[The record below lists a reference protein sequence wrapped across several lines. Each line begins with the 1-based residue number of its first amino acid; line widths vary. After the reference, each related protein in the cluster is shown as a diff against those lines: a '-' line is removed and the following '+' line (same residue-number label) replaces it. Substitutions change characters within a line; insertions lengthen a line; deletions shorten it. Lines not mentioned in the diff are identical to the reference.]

1 MDIIYWVITTVLALV
16 AAGAGYFLATRRM
29 QHIIIAQSNA
39 AAADAQRALDEARR
53 ETERLV
59 QQRAQ
64 LERECETL
72 RREASLQA
80 REEAHKIL
88 ELAEQ
93 EAREKRAEILKLEQR
108 LLQREELLEHRF
120 ELLEQKEHTLM
131 EREALLTK
139 KQGELRELM
148 HQRRFELERISGMS
162 AEQARELLLKE
173 VRDELEHEAAILARQ
188 IEEDAKRDAERR
200 AREVILDT
208 VQRCVVEHVA
218 QNTITVI
225 HLPSEDIKG
234 RIIGREGRN
243 IRHFEHIT
251 GVDVIVDDTPEA
263 VVLSSFEP
271 IRREI
276 ARITLLNLIHD
287 GRIHPARIEEEYERA
302 KSEVERR
309 IWQTGEEAVLQ
320 VGLTG
325 VHPEIVRTL
334 GKLRYRTSYAQNVLD
349 HSIEVA
355 TLAGLIAAEL
365 KLDTR
370 IVKRA
375 ALFHDIG
382 KALENTTEGT
392 ARDCGHGVS
401 APLRRERNGVQRGRR
416 APPRHY
422 ARQLGGACGDYRR
435 LHLGGAPG
443 RTARIAAAV
452 PAPLAGAGAH
462 RHELRRCGEG
472 VRHSG
477 GTRGA
482 RAGQA
487 ERGGRPARPPTRP
500 RNRAQNPVRT
510 GVSRTGQGDGHSRG
524 ARTPCGALMNA
535 CA

>member
-1 MDIIYWVITTVLALV
+1 MELIFGVITVVIALV
-16 AAGAGYFLATRRM
+16 AAGVGYWLANQRTQQRITT
-29 QHIIIAQSNA
+29 QTHQENTET
-39 AAADAQRALDEARR
+39 QRALDETRR
-53 ETERLV
+53 ELERLA
-59 QQRAQ
+59 QQRTQ

-72 RREASLQA
+72 KREASLQA
-80 REEAHKIL
+80 REEAHKII
-88 ELAEQ
+88 EQAEQ
-93 EAREKRAEILKLEQR
+93 EAREKRSEILRLEQR

-120 ELLEQKEHTLM
+120 ELLEQKEHALM

-148 HQRRFELERISGMS
+148 HQRRFELERISAMS

-173 VRDELEHEAAILARQ
+173 IRDEIEHEAAILARQ
-188 IEEDAKRDAERR
+188 IEEDARREAERR

-243 IRHFEHIT
+243 IRHFEHVT
-251 GVDVIVDDTPEA
+251 GVDVVIDDTPEA

-276 ARITLLNLIHD
+276 ARITMLNLIND

-302 KSEVERR
+302 KNEVERR

-355 TLAGLIAAEL
+355 TLAGLLGAEL

-370 IVKRA
+370 VVKRA

-382 KALENTTEGT
+382 KALENTTEGPH
-392 ARDCGHGVS
+392 ALIGMEF
-401 APLRRERNGVQRGRR
+401 LRRYGESEIVCNAVGAHHHDIEPASLEAHVVIIADSISAARPGARR
-416 APPRHY
+416 ESLQQY
-422 ARQLGGACGDYRR
+422 LRR
-435 LHLGGAPG
+435 MQELE
-443 RTARIAAAV
+443 RIALGFDGVEKVYAIQAGREV
-452 PAPLAGAGAH
+452 RVLVKPNEVDDLRAHQLAREIAH
-462 RHELRRCGEG
+462 KIQSELEYPGQVKVTV
-472 VRHSG
+472 VREV
-477 GTRGA
+477 
-482 RAGQA
+482 RAHHIA
-487 ERGGRPARPPTRP
+487 
-500 RNRAQNPVRT
+500 
-510 GVSRTGQGDGHSRG
+510 H
-524 ARTPCGALMNA
+524 
-535 CA
+535 

>member
-1 MDIIYWVITTVLALV
+1 MEIINWVITIVLALV

-29 QHIIIAQSNA
+29 QHIITAQNRA
-39 AAADAQRALDEARR
+39 ATADAQRALDEARR
-53 ETERLV
+53 ETERLT

-162 AEQARELLLKE
+162 ADQARELLLKE

-251 GVDVIVDDTPEA
+251 GVDVIIDDTPEA

-382 KALENTTEGT
+382 KALENTTEGPH
-392 ARDCGHGVS
+392 AIVGMEF
-401 APLRRERNGVQRGRR
+401 LRRYGESEIVCNAVGAHHHDIMPASLEAHVVIIADSISAARPGARR
-416 APPRHY
+416 ESLQQY
-422 ARQLGGACGDYRR
+422 LRR
-435 LHLGGAPG
+435 LQELE
-443 RTARIAAAV
+443 RIAMSFDGVEKVYAIQAGREV
-452 PAPLAGAGAH
+452 RVLVKPNEVDDLRAHQLAREIAH
-462 RHELRRCGEG
+462 KIQSELEYPGQVKVTVIRE
-472 VRHSG
+472 VRAHHL
-477 GTRGA
+477 A
-482 RAGQA
+482 
-487 ERGGRPARPPTRP
+487 
-500 RNRAQNPVRT
+500 
-510 GVSRTGQGDGHSRG
+510 H
-524 ARTPCGALMNA
+524 
-535 CA
+535 

>member
-1 MDIIYWVITTVLALV
+1 MELIYGIVTITLMLV
-16 AAGAGYFLATRRM
+16 AAGVGFQLAWRRARREAQAGIEASA
-29 QHIIIAQSNA
+29 AQ
-39 AAADAQRALDEARR
+39 AQQTLEQARR
-53 ETERLV
+53 ETEQLQ
-59 QQRAQ
+59 QQRDRLQ
-64 LERECETL
+64 RECETL

-80 REEAHKIL
+80 REDAHKII
-88 ELAEQ
+88 EQAEQ
-93 EAREKRAEILKLEQR
+93 EAREKRAEILRLEQR

-120 ELLEQKEHTLM
+120 ELLEQKEHALM

-162 AEQARELLLKE
+162 AEQAREILLKE
-173 VRDELEHEAAILARQ
+173 VRDEIEHEAVILARQ
-188 IEEDAKRDAERR
+188 IEEDARREAERR

-208 VQRCVVEHVA
+208 VQRCVVDHVA
-218 QNTITVI
+218 HNTITVI

-251 GVDVIVDDTPEA
+251 GVDVIIDDTPEA

-276 ARITLLNLIHD
+276 ARITMLNLIND

-355 TLAGLIAAEL
+355 TLAGLLAAEL

-370 IVKRA
+370 TVKRA

-382 KALENTTEGT
+382 KAMENTTEGPH
-392 ARDCGHGVS
+392 ALVGMEF
-401 APLRRERNGVQRGRR
+401 LRRYGESEIVCNAVGAHHHDIEPTSLEAHVVIVADSISAARPGARR
-416 APPRHY
+416 ESLQQY
-422 ARQLGGACGDYRR
+422 LRR
-435 LHLGGAPG
+435 MQELE
-443 RTARIAAAV
+443 RIAMSFDGVEKVYAIQAGREV
-452 PAPLAGAGAH
+452 RVLVKPNEVDDLRSHQLAREIAH
-462 RHELRRCGEG
+462 KIQSELEYPGQVKVTVIRE
-472 VRHSG
+472 VRAHHV
-477 GTRGA
+477 A
-482 RAGQA
+482 
-487 ERGGRPARPPTRP
+487 
-500 RNRAQNPVRT
+500 
-510 GVSRTGQGDGHSRG
+510 H
-524 ARTPCGALMNA
+524 
-535 CA
+535 

>member
-1 MDIIYWVITTVLALV
+1 MELIYGVIIVVLSLV
-16 AAGAGYFLATRRM
+16 AAGVGYLIALRRT
-29 QHIIIAQSNA
+29 QWQAHA
-39 AAADAQRALDEARR
+39 AAEASAIDAQRALDQARR
-53 ETERLV
+53 ETE
-59 QQRAQ
+59 QIEQKRAQ

-80 REEAHKIL
+80 REDAHKIL
-88 ELAEQ
+88 EQAEQ
-93 EAREKRAEILKLEQR
+93 EAREKRAEILRLEQR

-139 KQGELRELM
+139 KQGELRELL
-148 HQRRFELERISGMS
+148 HQRRFELERISNMS
-162 AEQARELLLKE
+162 AEQAREILLKE
-173 VRDELEHEAAILARQ
+173 VRDEIEHEAVILARQ
-188 IEEDAKRDAERR
+188 IEEEARREAERR

-208 VQRCVVEHVA
+208 VQRCVVDHVA
-218 QNTITVI
+218 HNTITVI

-243 IRHFEHIT
+243 IRHFEHVT
-251 GVDVIVDDTPEA
+251 GVDVVIDDTPEA

-276 ARITLLNLIHD
+276 ARITMLNLIND

-355 TLAGLIAAEL
+355 TLAGLLAAEL

-375 ALFHDIG
+375 ALLHDIG
-382 KALENTTEGT
+382 KALENTTEGPHALVGMEFIRRHGEPEIVCNAVGAHHHDIEPISLEAHVVIIADSISA
-392 ARDCGHGVS
+392 ARPGARRES
-401 APLRRERNGVQRGRR
+401 LQQYLRRMQDLE
-416 APPRHY
+416 
-422 ARQLGGACGDYRR
+422 
-435 LHLGGAPG
+435 
-443 RTARIAAAV
+443 RIAMSF
-452 PAPLAGAGAH
+452 
-462 RHELRRCGEG
+462 EG
-472 VRHSG
+472 VEKVYAIQAGREVRVLVKPNEVDDLRSHQL
-477 GTRGA
+477 A
-482 RAGQA
+482 REIAHKIQSELEYPGQVKVTVIR
-487 ERGGRPARPPTRP
+487 EV
-500 RNRAQNPVRT
+500 RAHHVA
-510 GVSRTGQGDGHSRG
+510 H
-524 ARTPCGALMNA
+524 
-535 CA
+535 

>member
-1 MDIIYWVITTVLALV
+1 MEFIFAVTTVVVALV
-16 AAGAGYFLATRRM
+16 AAGAGYWLAGRR
-29 QHIIIAQSNA
+29 AQAQWRHQLQQEDA
-39 AAADAQRALDEARR
+39 AAQRALQQARH
-53 ETERLV
+53 ETEQLL

-72 RREASLQA
+72 KREASLQA
-80 REEAHKIL
+80 REEAHRII
-88 ELAEQ
+88 EQAEQ
-93 EAREKRAEILKLEQR
+93 EAREKRAEILRLEQR

-120 ELLEQKEHTLM
+120 ELLEQKEQALM

-139 KQGELRELM
+139 KQSELRELI
-148 HQRRFELERISGMS
+148 HQRRFELERLSGLS

-173 VRDELEHEAAILARQ
+173 IRDEIEHEATILARQ
-188 IEEDAKRDAERR
+188 IEEDARRDAERR
-200 AREVILDT
+200 AREIILDT
-208 VQRCVVEHVA
+208 VQRCVVDHVA
-218 QNTITVI
+218 HNTITVI

-243 IRHFEHIT
+243 IRHFEHVT
-251 GVDVIVDDTPEA
+251 GVDVIIDDTPEA

-276 ARITLLNLIHD
+276 ARITMLNLIND

-302 KSEVERR
+302 KNEVERR

-355 TLAGLIAAEL
+355 TLAGLLAAEL

-382 KALENTTEGT
+382 KALENTTEGPH
-392 ARDCGHGVS
+392 ALVGMEF
-401 APLRRERNGVQRGRR
+401 LRRYGESEMVCHAVGAHHHDIAPASLEAHVVIIADSISAARPGARR
-416 APPRHY
+416 ESLQQY
-422 ARQLGGACGDYRR
+422 LRR
-435 LHLGGAPG
+435 MQELE
-443 RTARIAAAV
+443 RIAMSFDGVEKVYAIQAGREV
-452 PAPLAGAGAH
+452 RVLVKPNEVDDLRAHQLAREIAH
-462 RHELRRCGEG
+462 KIQSELEYPGQVKVTVIRE
-472 VRHSG
+472 VRAHHV
-477 GTRGA
+477 A
-482 RAGQA
+482 
-487 ERGGRPARPPTRP
+487 
-500 RNRAQNPVRT
+500 
-510 GVSRTGQGDGHSRG
+510 H
-524 ARTPCGALMNA
+524 
-535 CA
+535 

>member
-1 MDIIYWVITTVLALV
+1 MELIFGVITVVVALV
-16 AAGAGYFLATRRM
+16 AAGAGYWLASRR
-29 QHIIIAQSNA
+29 AQAHLSSQTQQENLE
-39 AAADAQRALDEARR
+39 AQRALEEARR
-53 ETERLV
+53 ETERLA
-59 QQRAQ
+59 QQRTQ

-72 RREASLQA
+72 KREASLQA
-80 REEAHKIL
+80 REEAHKII
-88 ELAEQ
+88 EQAEQ
-93 EAREKRAEILKLEQR
+93 EAREKRSEILRLEQR

-173 VRDELEHEAAILARQ
+173 IRDEIEHEAAILARQ
-188 IEEDAKRDAERR
+188 IEEDARRDAERR

-251 GVDVIVDDTPEA
+251 GVDVVIDDTPEA

-276 ARITLLNLIHD
+276 ARITMLNLIND

-355 TLAGLIAAEL
+355 TLAGLLAAEL

-370 IVKRA
+370 VVKRA

-382 KALENTTEGT
+382 KALENTTEGPH
-392 ARDCGHGVS
+392 ALIGMEL
-401 APLRRERNGVQRGRR
+401 LRRYGESEIVCNAVGAHHHDIPPASLEAHVVIIADSISAARPGARR
-416 APPRHY
+416 ESLQQY
-422 ARQLGGACGDYRR
+422 LRR
-435 LHLGGAPG
+435 MQELE
-443 RTARIAAAV
+443 RIAMSF
-452 PAPLAGAGAH
+452 
-462 RHELRRCGEG
+462 EG
-472 VRHSG
+472 VEKVYAIQAGREVRVLVKPNEVDDLRAHQL
-477 GTRGA
+477 A
-482 RAGQA
+482 REIAHKIQSELEYPGQVKVTVVR
-487 ERGGRPARPPTRP
+487 EV
-500 RNRAQNPVRT
+500 RA
-510 GVSRTGQGDGHSRG
+510 HHI
-524 ARTPCGALMNA
+524 AH
-535 CA
+535 

>member
-29 QHIIIAQSNA
+29 QHIIIAQNRA

-53 ETERLV
+53 ETERLT
-59 QQRAQ
+59 QLRAQ

-120 ELLEQKEHTLM
+120 ELLEQKEHALM

-225 HLPSEDIKG
+225 HLP
-234 RIIGREGRN
+234 
-243 IRHFEHIT
+243 
-251 GVDVIVDDTPEA
+251 A
-263 VVLSSFEP
+263 
-271 IRREI
+271 
-276 ARITLLNLIHD
+276 
-287 GRIHPARIEEEYERA
+287 
-302 KSEVERR
+302 
-309 IWQTGEEAVLQ
+309 
-320 VGLTG
+320 
-325 VHPEIVRTL
+325 
-334 GKLRYRTSYAQNVLD
+334 RTSRGA
-349 HSIEVA
+349 SS
-355 TLAGLIAAEL
+355 G
-365 KLDTR
+365 
-370 IVKRA
+370 
-375 ALFHDIG
+375 
-382 KALENTTEGT
+382 
-392 ARDCGHGVS
+392 ARDATS
-401 APLRRERNGVQRGRR
+401 ALRAYHGRR
-416 APPRHY
+416 
-422 ARQLGGACGDYRR
+422 CDYRR
-435 LHLGGAPG
+435 HARSG
-443 RTARIAAAV
+443 RAV
-452 PAPLAGAGAH
+452 
-462 RHELRRCGEG
+462 
-472 VRHSG
+472 V
-477 GTRGA
+477 
-482 RAGQA
+482 
-487 ERGGRPARPPTRP
+487 
-500 RNRAQNPVRT
+500 V
-510 GVSRTGQGDGHSRG
+510 
-524 ARTPCGALMNA
+524 
-535 CA
+535 

>member
-1 MDIIYWVITTVLALV
+1 MELIFGVITVVIALV
-16 AAGAGYFLATRRM
+16 ATGVGYWLANWRIQQRTATHAQQQNAEIQHALDKTRREIE
-29 QHIIIAQSNA
+29 QLA
-39 AAADAQRALDEARR
+39 
-53 ETERLV
+53 
-59 QQRAQ
+59 QQRTQ

-80 REEAHKIL
+80 REEAHKII
-88 ELAEQ
+88 EQAEQ
-93 EAREKRAEILKLEQR
+93 EAREKRAEILRLEQR

-162 AEQARELLLKE
+162 AEQARKLLLKE
-173 VRDELEHEAAILARQ
+173 IRDEIEHEAAILARQ
-188 IEEDAKRDAERR
+188 IEEDARRDAERR
-200 AREVILDT
+200 TREVILDT
-208 VQRCVVEHVA
+208 VQRCVVEHVS

-225 HLPSEDIKG
+225 HLPSEDTKG

-243 IRHFEHIT
+243 VRHFEHIT
-251 GVDVIVDDTPEA
+251 GVDVIIDDTPEA

-276 ARITLLNLIHD
+276 ARITMLNLIND

-302 KSEVERR
+302 KNEVERR

-325 VHPEIVRTL
+325 VHPEIVRML

-355 TLAGLIAAEL
+355 TLAGLLGAEL

-370 IVKRA
+370 VVKRA

-382 KALENTTEGT
+382 KALENTTEGPH
-392 ARDCGHGVS
+392 ALIGMEF
-401 APLRRERNGVQRGRR
+401 LRRYGESEIVCNAVGAHHHDIEPASLEAQVVIIADSISAARPGARR
-416 APPRHY
+416 ESLQQY
-422 ARQLGGACGDYRR
+422 LRR
-435 LHLGGAPG
+435 MQELE
-443 RTARIAAAV
+443 RIAMSFDGVEKVYAIQAGREV
-452 PAPLAGAGAH
+452 RVLVKPNEVDDLRAHQLAREIAH
-462 RHELRRCGEG
+462 KIQSELEYPRQVKVTV
-472 VRHSG
+472 VREV
-477 GTRGA
+477 
-482 RAGQA
+482 RAHHIA
-487 ERGGRPARPPTRP
+487 
-500 RNRAQNPVRT
+500 
-510 GVSRTGQGDGHSRG
+510 H
-524 ARTPCGALMNA
+524 
-535 CA
+535 

>member
-1 MDIIYWVITTVLALV
+1 MELIFGVITVVIALV
-16 AAGAGYFLATRRM
+16 AAGVGYWLANQRTQ
-29 QHIIIAQSNA
+29 QHMTTQTHQENTET
-39 AAADAQRALDEARR
+39 QRALDETRR
-53 ETERLV
+53 ELERLA

-72 RREASLQA
+72 KREASLQA
-80 REEAHKIL
+80 REEAHKII
-88 ELAEQ
+88 EQAEQ
-93 EAREKRAEILKLEQR
+93 EAREKRSEILRLEQR

-120 ELLEQKEHTLM
+120 ELLEQKEHALM

-173 VRDELEHEAAILARQ
+173 IRDEIEHEAAILARQ
-188 IEEDAKRDAERR
+188 IEEDARRDAERR

-208 VQRCVVEHVA
+208 VQRCVVEHVS

-243 IRHFEHIT
+243 IRHFEHVT
-251 GVDVIVDDTPEA
+251 GVDVVIDDTPEA

-276 ARITLLNLIHD
+276 ARITMLNLIND

-302 KSEVERR
+302 KNEVERR

-355 TLAGLIAAEL
+355 TLAGLLGAEL

-370 IVKRA
+370 VVKRA

-382 KALENTTEGT
+382 KALENTTEGPH
-392 ARDCGHGVS
+392 ALIGMEF
-401 APLRRERNGVQRGRR
+401 LRRYGESEIVCNAVGAHHHDIEPASLEAHVVIIADSISAARPGARR
-416 APPRHY
+416 ESLQQY
-422 ARQLGGACGDYRR
+422 LRR
-435 LHLGGAPG
+435 MQELE
-443 RTARIAAAV
+443 RIALSFDGVEKVYAIQAGREV
-452 PAPLAGAGAH
+452 RVLVKPNEVDDLRAHQLAREIAH
-462 RHELRRCGEG
+462 KIQSELEYPGQVKVTV
-472 VRHSG
+472 VREV
-477 GTRGA
+477 
-482 RAGQA
+482 RAHHIA
-487 ERGGRPARPPTRP
+487 
-500 RNRAQNPVRT
+500 
-510 GVSRTGQGDGHSRG
+510 H
-524 ARTPCGALMNA
+524 
-535 CA
+535 

>member
-1 MDIIYWVITTVLALV
+1 MELIYGVITVVLMLMT
-16 AAGAGYFLATRRM
+16 AGAGYQIALRRAR
-29 QHIIIAQSNA
+29 QQANTA
-39 AAADAQRALDEARR
+39 AGEALLTLDEARR
-53 ETERLV
+53 EAERIA

-72 RREASLQA
+72 RREASIQA
-80 REEAHKIL
+80 REDAHKIL
-88 ELAEQ
+88 EQAEQ
-93 EAREKRAEILKLEQR
+93 EAREKRAEILRLEQR

-120 ELLEQKEHTLM
+120 ELLEQKELALL

-162 AEQARELLLKE
+162 AEQAREILLKE
-173 VRDELEHEAAILARQ
+173 VRDEIEHEAVILARQ
-188 IEEDAKRDAERR
+188 IEEDARREAERR

-208 VQRCVVEHVA
+208 VQRCVVDHVA
-218 QNTITVI
+218 HNTITVI

-243 IRHFEHIT
+243 IRHFEHVT
-251 GVDVIVDDTPEA
+251 GVDVVVDDTPEA

-276 ARITLLNLIHD
+276 ARITMLNLIND

-302 KSEVERR
+302 KNEVERR

-349 HSIEVA
+349 HSVEVA
-355 TLAGLIAAEL
+355 TLAGLLAAEL

-382 KALENTTEGT
+382 KALENTTEGPHALVGMEFVRRYGEPEIVCNAVGAHHHDIEPT
-392 ARDCGHGVS
+392 SLEAHVVIIADSISAARPGARRES
-401 APLRRERNGVQRGRR
+401 LQQYLRRMQDLE
-416 APPRHY
+416 
-422 ARQLGGACGDYRR
+422 
-435 LHLGGAPG
+435 
-443 RTARIAAAV
+443 RIAT
-452 PAPLAGAGAH
+452 GF
-462 RHELRRCGEG
+462 EG
-472 VRHSG
+472 VEKVYAIHAGREVRVLVKPNEVDDLRAHQL
-477 GTRGA
+477 A
-482 RAGQA
+482 REIAHKIQSELEYPGQVKVTVIR
-487 ERGGRPARPPTRP
+487 EV
-500 RNRAQNPVRT
+500 RAHHVA
-510 GVSRTGQGDGHSRG
+510 H
-524 ARTPCGALMNA
+524 
-535 CA
+535 